1 MNVML
6 GARTSRPQ
14 RGDRHETFAGEI
26 ESFSRFALNADVD
39 VRVPSRRRLPNFD
52 TAPCWVGPPIT
63 VLVTQTV
70 SLRAS

>member
-14 RGDRHETFAGEI
+14 RGDRRETFAGEI

-39 VRVPSRRRLPNFD
+39 VRVPSKRE
-52 TAPCWVGPPIT
+52 
-63 VLVTQTV
+63 
-70 SLRAS
+70 ASQF